1 MDKPSDPML
10 DLDKGVK
17 PAIDKVV
24 ELGIA
29 DVDRIGLMGH
39 SYGGY
44 SVYSLVTKTERFKA
58 AVAYAGFTDLL
69 SLYGSFD
76 PRYRF
81 NDVMNPIF
89 GPYLLE
95 SQQARMGVP
104 PWKDLDRY
112 LRNSPYVH
120 VDKVTTPL
128 LMIHGDLDAIPL
140 SQAEQFFIALNR
152 LGKRA
157 KLVRY
162 LGEGHIVESPGNT
175 IDMWDHILNWF
186 DEFLQNRQLN
196 QSAKTK

>member
-1 MDKPSDPML
+1 
-10 DLDKGVK
+10 
-17 PAIDKVV
+17 
-24 ELGIA
+24 
-29 DVDRIGLMGH
+29 MGH

-44 SVYSLVTKTERFKA
+44 SVYGLITQTQRFKA
-58 AVAYAGFTDLL
+58 AVGYAGFTDLL
-69 SLYGSFD
+69 SLYGSLD

-81 NDVMNPIF
+81 NDVSNPIW
-89 GPYLLE
+89 GPYYLE

-104 PWKDLDRY
+104 PWKDLERY

-120 VDKVTTPL
+120 ADKVTTPL
-128 LMIHGDLDAIPL
+128 LMIHGDVDVMPL

-162 LGEGHIVESPGNT
+162 LGEGHVVESPGNT
-175 IDMWDHILNWF
+175 IDLWEHILNWF
-186 DEFLQNRQLN
+186 DEYLQNRQLN